1 MDGGAE
7 LEASKRQRSACVTA
21 SAQLQGIWRAAAG
34 HLAGVSSLH
43 AGRRGERGSGGAGGE
58 CRRCD
63 GRPAESQRDRR
74 GNGASLAGR
83 DLHCHSVGCSDQL
96 PKPSPEPH
104 PDQVEIERM
113 QAEGITPTDDSM
125 YSVEAVQQRIDLLSD
140 PVVVRALEDLWQA
153 EAQTIYP

>member
-1 MDGGAE
+1 MPAAEAKEGAAE
-7 LEASKRQRSACVTA
+7 PAANAGDALDCAQSLSEIVATMEHRLQAEIFIATEYGVTTNG
-21 SAQLQGIWRAAAG
+21 LT
-34 HLAGVSSLH
+34 LALSL
-43 AGRRGERGSGGAGGE
+43 S
-58 CRRCD
+58 
-63 GRPAESQRDRR
+63 
-74 GNGASLAGR
+74 
-83 DLHCHSVGCSDQL
+83 
-96 PKPSPEPH
+96 